1 MEFFHEGAPNA
12 DIDDARCGDLLD
24 ALLAQLRQRGP
35 LRRVLI
41 LPPDITRYHS
51 GAGPLT
57 CQLYERLRDAA
68 EIAVLPATGT
78 HLPMTDDEI
87 ARMFPGVPR
96 ALFREHDWRTGVVA
110 LGEVPAEFLRRV
122 SDGRLDFPVRVE
134 VDRLLTEGH
143 WDAILS
149 VGQLVPHEVI
159 GIANHS
165 KNVFV
170 GAGGSDLV
178 NKSHWLGAVH
188 GIERTMGRADTPV
201 RRVLDYAAEHLARH
215 LPITYLLTV
224 RARDEQGRLVTRG
237 LYAGDDAACF
247 RRGAELCRRVNL
259 DLLPRAPRKVVVY
272 LDELEYKS
280 TWLGNKA
287 IYRTRMA
294 IADGGE
300 LVVLAP
306 GVRTFGEDET
316 IDRLIRRYGYRGTP
330 ATLDAVRRQPELA
343 ANLSAAAHLIHG
355 STEGRFT
362 VTYCPGH
369 LTRAEIE
376 GVGFCYGDLSA
387 LAERYAPGRLQ
398 DAWNR
403 LPDGEEV
410 FFISNPALGLWGTQE
425 RFGKDMG

>member
-1 MEFFHEGAPNA
+1 MEFFHEGAPDA
-12 DIDDARCGDLLD
+12 VIDAARSEALLD
-24 ALLAQLRQRGP
+24 SLLAQLRQRGP

-41 LPPDITRYHS
+41 LPPDGTRYHS

-57 CQLYERLRDAA
+57 RQLYERLRDTADLA
-68 EIAVLPATGT
+68 ILPATGT
-78 HLPMTDDEI
+78 HLAMTGDEI
-87 ARMFPGVPR
+87 DHMFPGVPR
-96 ALFREHDWRTGVVA
+96 ALFHAHDWRNGVVP
-110 LGEVPAEFLRRV
+110 LGEIPAAFLRQV
-122 SDGRLDFPVRVE
+122 SDGRLDFAARVE
-134 VDRLLTEGH
+134 VDRLLTERP

-149 VGQLVPHEVI
+149 VGQLVPHEVV

-170 GAGGSDLV
+170 GAGGSDLI

-188 GIERTMGRADTPV
+188 GIERTMGRTDTPV
-201 RRVLDYAAEHLARH
+201 RRVLDYAAEKLARH
-215 LPITYLLTV
+215 LPLVYLLTV
-224 RARDEQGRLVTRG
+224 RARDEQGALVTRG

-259 DLLPRAPRKVVVY
+259 DLLPRAPRKVIVY
-272 LDELEYKS
+272 LDPREYKS

-287 IYRTRMA
+287 IYRTRLA
-294 IADGGE
+294 IADSGE
-300 LVVLAP
+300 LIVLAP

-330 ATLDAVRRQPELA
+330 ATLEAVQRQPELA

-369 LTRAEIE
+369 LSRAEIE
-376 GVGFCYGDLSA
+376 DVGFRYADPAA
-387 LAERYAPGRLQ
+387 LPERYAPEKLRDG
-398 DAWNR
+398 WNQ

-410 FFISNPALGLWGTQE
+410 FYISNPALGLWGTAA
-425 RFGKDMG
+425 RFGDEI

>member
-1 MEFFHEGAPNA
+1 MEFFHEGSPDAV
-12 DIDDARCGDLLD
+12 IDESRAGQLLD
-24 ALLAQLRQRGP
+24 ALLIQLRARGP

-41 LPPDITRYHS
+41 LPPDVTRYHS
-51 GAGPLT
+51 WAGPLT
-57 CQLYERLRDAA
+57 RLLYERLHDTA
-68 EIAVLPATGT
+68 ELAVLPATGT
-78 HLPMTDDEI
+78 HLAMTGDEI

-96 ALFREHDWRTGVVA
+96 DLFHEHDWRNGVVP
-110 LGEVPAEFLRRV
+110 LGEVPAELIRRV
-122 SDGRLDFPVRVE
+122 SDGRLDFSVRVE
-134 VDRLLTEGH
+134 VDRLLAEGR

-149 VGQLVPHEVI
+149 VGQLVPHEVV

-170 GAGGSDLV
+170 GAGGSDLI

-188 GIERTMGRADTPV
+188 GIEQTMGRTDTPV

-215 LPITYLLTV
+215 LPTVYVLTV
-224 RARDEQGRLVTRG
+224 RARDGQGRLVTRG

-259 DLLPRAPRKVVVY
+259 DRLPRAPRKVIVY
-272 LDELEYKS
+272 LDPLEYKS

-287 IYRTRMA
+287 VYRTRMA

-330 ATLDAVRRQPELA
+330 ATLEAVRRQPELA

-369 LTRAEIE
+369 LTRAEVE
-376 GVGFCYGDLSA
+376 GVGFRYEDLA
-387 LAERYAPGRLQ
+387 VMMERYGPGRLQ
-398 DAWNR
+398 DGWNR
-403 LPDGEEV
+403 LADGEEV
-410 FFISNPALGLWGTQE
+410 FYISNPALGLWGTAE
-425 RFGKDMG
+425 RFGAAG